1 MVELESEGE
10 LTRSEV
16 ALFLREFANELDDDA
31 QDRDRERGE
40 FVGDADGP
48 DDTVDER
55 REEHRE
61 EFIDDVDERDRDRE
75 RDDPVEGG
83 RERREE
89 FAEEEFAEE
98 ESLDHK
104 RITLIV
110 GGDSATVTVPNT
122 VEFDVEV
129 ESRSPMF
136 SSGVNQGIEFE
147 LSWDIENPDE
157 IGEDWIEVE

>member
-31 QDRDRERGE
+31 HDRDRERGE
-40 FVGDADGP
+40 FVGDAGGP

-55 REEHRE
+55 QEEHRE

-75 RDDPVEGG
+75 RDDPVEGE

-89 FAEEEFAEE
+89 FTEE

>member
-31 QDRDRERGE
+31 HDTDRERGE

-48 DDTVDER
+48 DDTFDER
-55 REEHRE
+55 QEEHRE
-61 EFIDDVDERDRDRE
+61 EFIDDVDERERDRGQ
-75 RDDPVEGG
+75 DDSFEGE

-89 FAEEEFAEE
+89 FAGEG
-98 ESLDHK
+98 SLDHK

-136 SSGVNQGIEFE
+136 SFGVNQGIEFE